1 MDFCCCFSLF
11 VLPLKKKKTH
21 SKPHVQTSG
30 IRTVLRPYLL
40 PSPFYCIS
48 PCPISGVPWQIAAC
62 CGTVSISHKKVADG
76 SLFWQAGAPD
86 VAFAGFCIALCFVF
100 EGELSAVP
108 NVRLLCRLCCC
119 NRKFNKWFFSPL
131 PLHCVN

>member
-1 MDFCCCFSLF
+1 M
-11 VLPLKKKKTH
+11 
-21 SKPHVQTSG
+21 
-30 IRTVLRPYLL
+30 
-40 PSPFYCIS
+40 
-48 PCPISGVPWQIAAC
+48 
-62 CGTVSISHKKVADG
+62 SISHKKVADG

-108 NVRLLCRLCCC
+108 NVRLLCADFVVAIGNLIGG
-119 NRKFNKWFFSPL
+119 FFSPL